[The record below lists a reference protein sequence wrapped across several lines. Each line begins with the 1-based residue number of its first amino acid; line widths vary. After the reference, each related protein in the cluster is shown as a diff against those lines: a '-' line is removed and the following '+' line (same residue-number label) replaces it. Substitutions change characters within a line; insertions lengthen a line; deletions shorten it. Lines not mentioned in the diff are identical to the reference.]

1 MTLRHQLGPFA
12 ASGRKAYRIAGGL
25 FDAII
30 ITLRRDQRF
39 ADIKAYELDLLLA
52 DVRSDAEQRL
62 FDEMVGRVHLDDI
75 DIVDDGGRQRSLTT
89 TSPSTIPRSGRQPF
103 AQERSRPCRG
113 DATRVYGQ
121 HHFYRRDHPHQ
132 RFPQLV
138 GPSPDASGKA
148 TQ

>member
-1 MTLRHQLGPFA
+1 MTLRHQLEPFA

-75 DIVDDGGRQRSLTT
+75 DIVDGEW
-89 TSPSTIPRSGRQPF
+89 P
-103 AQERSRPCRG
+103 
-113 DATRVYGQ
+113 
-121 HHFYRRDHPHQ
+121 
-132 RFPQLV
+132 
-138 GPSPDASGKA
+138 
-148 TQ
+148 